1 VNKMANYGE
10 NLKKIRKARGL
21 TQINLSELSEVSQ
34 STICEIEKNAYL
46 PKISVTIK
54 LANALNISV
63 MDLDEELEKNVRN
76 SGARLVSQDVTPYVV
91 STNSFE
97 SIKLMKFSQGFKVQI
112 PLNDY
117 VAKES
122 NQIIYLPD
130 VKEGD
135 FVVKLC
141 DNSVCGCYPEGTF
154 LHCSDSFP
162 EHGRLVVVHMRNGD
176 IKIRIYAINNQK
188 QYLMAISPNDSEDF
202 QTSDEVLKIWTVVR
216 SLKNEL
222 NVAPESNGLHHN
234 WKDRLV

>member
-1 VNKMANYGE
+1 MANYGE

-21 TQINLSELSEVSQ
+21 TQINLSDLSGVSQ

-54 LANALNISV
+54 LANALNIAV
-63 MDLDEELEKNVRN
+63 VDLDEELEKNIKS
-76 SGARLVSQDVTPYVV
+76 SGARLVNDDLTNYVAT
-91 STNSFE
+91 SDFE
-97 SIKLMKFSQGFKVQI
+97 AIKLMNFSKGIKVETN
-112 PLNDY
+112 LDAY

-130 VKEGD
+130 VKNND
-135 FVVKLC
+135 FVVKIS

-162 EHGRLVVVHMRNGD
+162 EHGRLVVVHMRNNEV
-176 IKIRIYAINNQK
+176 KLRIYAIKDQK
-188 QYLMAISPNDSEDF
+188 QYLMAISANDAEDF
-202 QTSDEVLKIWTVVR
+202 QLNDQVLKIWAVIR

-222 NVAPESNGLHHN
+222 NVDSEDNNIHHS
-234 WKDRLV
+234 WKKRLEKLG

>member
-1 VNKMANYGE
+1 MSNYGE

-21 TQINLSELSEVSQ
+21 TQINLSDLSGVSQ

-63 MDLDEELEKNVRN
+63 VNLDEELEKNIKN
-76 SGARLVSQDVTPYVV
+76 SGARLVNDDLTNYVAT
-91 STNSFE
+91 SDFE
-97 SIKLMKFSQGFKVQI
+97 AIKLMKFSNGFKVET
-112 PLNDY
+112 PLDAY

-130 VKEGD
+130 VKDND
-135 FVVKLC
+135 FVVKIC

-162 EHGRLVVVHMRNGD
+162 AHGRLVVVHMRSGEV
-176 IKIRIYAINNQK
+176 KLRIYAIKDQK
-188 QYLMAISPNDSEDF
+188 QYMMAISKNDSQDF
-202 QTSDEVLKIWTVVR
+202 ELNDQVLKIWAVIR

-222 NVAPESNGLHHN
+222 DVTSDSNDIHHG
-234 WKDRLV
+234 WKKRLS